1 MYLCIRFCCEPVQQL
16 LADILA
22 ERDSV
27 EDLNDV
33 CEVLMEHS
41 ACTRVRDQTVE
52 TQANYTKLLTSVQGK
67 NIGESMFNCSFV
79 SSSFPSH
86 CVYVYYS

>member
-1 MYLCIRFCCEPVQQL
+1 MSVSINAMFVQQL
-16 LADILA
+16 LADIVA

-67 NIGESMFNCSFV
+67 TAILYSLIIR
-79 SSSFPSH
+79 SSLSH
-86 CVYVYYS
+86 NTIF